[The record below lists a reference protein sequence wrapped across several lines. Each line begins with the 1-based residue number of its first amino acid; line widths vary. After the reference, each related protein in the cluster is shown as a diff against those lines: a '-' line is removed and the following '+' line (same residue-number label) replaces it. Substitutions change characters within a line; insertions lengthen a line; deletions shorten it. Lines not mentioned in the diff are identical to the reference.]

1 MNMINFSIIVPAYN
15 IEEYIRACINSLLE
29 QIYPNI
35 EIIIV
40 DDGSTDKTSSILEEY
55 SNEQKI
61 RIIHQENQGLSGA
74 RNTGLTYA
82 TGRYII
88 FVDGDD
94 WLEPDCVEKLSKC
107 INENT
112 GFLLFPYSK
121 IYEKKKVAVHLFDK
135 AQLSLHDDI
144 FLRLFGPVEKKYF
157 SPSKLDN
164 ISTAW
169 GKVYRADIAKKVFF
183 TDTKEIGTEDC
194 LYNIQYVLQLPEHA
208 AINYCEDTF
217 YQYNKLN
224 VTSLTSTY
232 KKNYVYQRWNFYH
245 KVEKIIES
253 SNINNKDELVQA
265 LRNRIVLELFSI
277 FKNICYSDLSTKE
290 KKVEINKI
298 LSMPEYEESFL
309 SFNLNRLPFV
319 WRLFFKPIVHKNV
332 LSVLFLMEASRL
344 LRKVI

>member
-1 MNMINFSIIVPAYN
+1 M
-15 IEEYIRACINSLLE
+15 
-29 QIYPNI
+29 
-35 EIIIV
+35 
-40 DDGSTDKTSSILEEY
+40 
-55 SNEQKI
+55 
-61 RIIHQENQGLSGA
+61 
-74 RNTGLTYA
+74 
-82 TGRYII
+82 
-88 FVDGDD
+88 
-94 WLEPDCVEKLSKC
+94 
-107 INENT
+107 
-112 GFLLFPYSK
+112 
-121 IYEKKKVAVHLFDK
+121 
-135 AQLSLHDDI
+135 
-144 FLRLFGPVEKKYF
+144 
-157 SPSKLDN
+157 
-164 ISTAW
+164 
-169 GKVYRADIAKKVFF
+169 
-183 TDTKEIGTEDC
+183 
-194 LYNIQYVLQLPEHA
+194 
-208 AINYCEDTF
+208 
-217 YQYNKLN
+217 N